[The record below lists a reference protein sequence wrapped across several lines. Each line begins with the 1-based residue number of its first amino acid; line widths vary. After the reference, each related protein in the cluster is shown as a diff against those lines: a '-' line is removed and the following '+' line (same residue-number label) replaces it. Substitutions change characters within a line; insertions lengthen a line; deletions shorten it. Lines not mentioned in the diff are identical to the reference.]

1 MKNNKLKGAVIGLGQ
16 IGFNIKFDQYRTRIW
31 AHSEAY
37 HIHKEVA
44 LVAGCDLSKSARELF
59 KREYPDADV
68 FKDYKEMLINKDIDI
83 VSVCVHS
90 DQCTQV
96 AKDIIINYPFVKY
109 IFCEKPVSSS
119 SYEIQSLIELAKH
132 KDVKI
137 AVNYF
142 RKWQDG
148 YNVCKSIVKN
158 KNYGNIQS
166 ITGYGATA
174 LRTSSSHLLDL
185 LISLSP
191 EISHIT
197 AYKQNSYTR
206 IVNGIPDHGY
216 YAFMKCKDD
225 SVIFL
230 KSTSKMPEN
239 FMFELDILFDDA
251 RLIWSEGDKEIRI
264 YEYTK
269 KELYAGKGYAPLSK
283 RPKKIK
289 LQNIEVMLAAITNLI
304 ECKSKEDLPTSNLN
318 NALETAKI
326 IEAIEESSLSQST
339 ISLITG

>member
-1 MKNNKLKGAVIGLGQ
+1 MKNQKLKAAVIGLGQ
-16 IGFNIKFDQYRTRIW
+16 IGFNIKFDEYRTRIW

-37 HIHKEVA
+37 YRHKEVI
-44 LVAGCDLSKSARELF
+44 LVAGCDVLKSARELF
-59 KREYPDADV
+59 NKEYPEADV
-68 FKDYKEMLINKDIDI
+68 FNDYKEMLKNKDIDI
-83 VSVCVHS
+83 VSICIHS
-90 DQCTQV
+90 DQCTPV
-96 AKDIIINYPFVKY
+96 IKDIIINYPSVKY

-119 SYEIQSLIELAKH
+119 STEINSLIDLAKD

-148 YNVCKSIVKN
+148 YDICKSIVKN

-166 ITGYGATA
+166 ITGYGSTA
-174 LRTSSSHLLDL
+174 LRTSSSHLLDI

-191 EISHIT
+191 KISHVT

-216 YAFMKCKDD
+216 YVFMKSIDD

-230 KSTSKMPEN
+230 KSTSKIPEN

-251 RLIWSEGDKEIRI
+251 RLIWSEGDKEIKI

-269 KELYAGKGYAPLSK
+269 EELYAGKGYAPLSK

-289 LQNIEVMLAAITNLI
+289 LKNSEVMLEAITNLI
-304 ECKSKEDLPTSNLN
+304 ECKSKKNLPTSNLN

-339 ISLITG
+339 INLIA